1 MDEKKFELENSG
13 ELNLIDS
20 GEISLGDTDGE
31 NIKLNDTMDDTDE
44 LVSPDRTIFTR
55 VAKQLNKPERHYGYA
70 ATFHGGENEQE
81 SFKLDEQYAS
91 STDADKQFKKAF
103 GISETGSFKTLSE
116 ADKDEGEFGKD
127 NIHSDDYEYTDISQ
141 RPEIRDMYRYAK
153 RGVTRRFI
161 IATVFTVFLF
171 LLEAVCPLF
180 SAELHP
186 IFEYFDVTKHPY
198 LHMLVTLGLLVGVAI
213 CAREQLYHGTRSIFN
228 KEFLPESCVPVVFL
242 TTLLQL
248 AVSLA
253 CELFLHDFDVK
264 LYSLAAAITMLG
276 SLIYTLFNIKRELYG
291 FNILSVN
298 RSKFVLERVNEN
310 TAEAEYDTFTT
321 TSNGQFTGRIA
332 RVAKTPFV
340 KNYFQ
345 NTNSPVR
352 TSKFLKPY
360 YAFAII
366 IPFIFALIFSFIA
379 IKTNVEL
386 NVEQKLWGIRVAY
399 DAFNILIVGV
409 QLIVPV
415 GILFIYS
422 VPFLLANTTLD
433 GDGVSI
439 IGEEAVGEFSEIEA
453 IVVNDTTAFPPRN
466 VKIKNIMG
474 YNDYTIEKITYL
486 AASGFSV
493 IGGPLA
499 DVFDAVLNDAMPKSQ
514 RTKFICSGRSYL
526 SVSVDGQ
533 SVIFADKYGMT
544 AQGIEVGSEREDK
557 TDMAVMYMACNGI
570 LCSKMYI
577 KYELNQQFVKATKKM
592 NSKSMAIGIRTFDPN
607 INNDLIVRL
616 GGFSKKEVRVIK
628 LEAYDDIPKS
638 THRCDGKIISKQTS
652 SALLRALTMCRRIVR
667 TRKVLKAFGVL
678 CSLAGIVFMGLSAF
692 GVINI
697 INSAVVALLYVLTII
712 FMYIITVLM
721 MPSKK

>member
-1 MDEKKFELENSG
+1 MDEKKFELEGEG
-13 ELNLIDS
+13 ELSQYSSAELSIDS
-20 GEISLGDTDGE
+20 DASDAS
-31 NIKLNDTMDDTDE
+31 IKLSDTLDDTDE
-44 LVSPDRTIFTR
+44 LVSPDRTIFTK
-55 VAKQLNKPERHYGYA
+55 VTKQLNKPERHYGYA
-70 ATFHGGENEQE
+70 ATFHGGENEKE

-103 GISETGSFKTLSE
+103 GISETGSFKTISTEGSE
-116 ADKDEGEFGKD
+116 EGDFGKD
-127 NIHSDDYEYTDISQ
+127 NIHSDDYEYTDIAQ
-141 RPEIRDMYRYAK
+141 RAEIRDMYKYAK

-161 IATVFTVFLF
+161 FATVIASFVF
-171 LLEAVCPLF
+171 LLEVVFPLF
-180 SAELHP
+180 NANWHP
-186 IFEYFDVTKHPY
+186 IFEYFDVARHPY
-198 LHMLVTLGLLVGVAI
+198 IHMLVSFILLVGCAV
-213 CAREQLYHGTRSIFN
+213 CAREQIYHGTRSVFN
-228 KEFLPESCVPVVFL
+228 KEFLPESCVPFVFL
-242 TTLLQL
+242 ATLLQL
-248 AVSLA
+248 ATSLV
-253 CELFLHDFDVK
+253 CELFLHNFDVK
-264 LYSLAAAITMLG
+264 LFTLPAVLTMLG
-276 SLIYTLFNIKRELYG
+276 SLIYTIFNIKRERYG
-291 FNILSVN
+291 FDILSVN
-298 RSKFVLERVNEN
+298 RSKFVLEKVNEN

-321 TSNGQFTGRIA
+321 TSSGQFTGKIA

-340 KNYFQ
+340 KNYFL
-345 NTNSPVR
+345 NTNSPVT

-360 YAFAII
+360 YVFTLIVPFVLAII
-366 IPFIFALIFSFIA
+366 FAFIA
-379 IKTNVEL
+379 IKEPVEFKPL
-386 NVEQKLWGIRVAY
+386 VAAY
-399 DAFNILIVGV
+399 DALNVFFAGV
-409 QLIVPV
+409 QLILPV

-422 VPFLLANTTLD
+422 VPFLLANTALD
-433 GDGVSI
+433 SDGVSI
-439 IGEEAVGEFSEIEA
+439 IGEEAIGEFSEIEA

-514 RTKFICSGRSYL
+514 RTKFVCSGRSYL

-592 NSKSMAIGIRTFDPN
+592 NARSLAIGIRTFDPN
-607 INNDLIVRL
+607 INNDLIKRL

-628 LEAYDDIPKS
+628 LEAYDDIPSS

-652 SALLRALTMCRRIVR
+652 SALLRAITMCRRIVR
-667 TRKVLKAFGVL
+667 TRKVLKAVGVL
-678 CSLAGIVFMGLSAF
+678 CSLAGAIYVGLNVFGIVDVF
-692 GVINI
+692 
-697 INSAVVALLYVLTII
+697 NSAVVSLLYAISALS
-712 FMYIITVLM
+712 MYIITVLM

>member
-13 ELNLIDS
+13 ELSLDEKDGIDLGS
-20 GEISLGDTDGE
+20 TEGEAF
-31 NIKLNDTMDDTDE
+31 KLNDTMDDTDD

-55 VAKQLNKPERHYGYA
+55 VAKQLNKPERHLGYV
-70 ATFHGGENEQE
+70 ATFHGGDNEKE

-103 GISETGSFKTLSE
+103 GISETGSFKTISDS
-116 ADKDEGEFGKD
+116 DKDDADFGKD
-127 NIHSDDYEYTDISQ
+127 NIHADDYEYTDIAQ

-153 RGVTRRFI
+153 RGVTRKFI
-161 IATVFTVFLF
+161 IATVFCALLFLIETVF
-171 LLEAVCPLF
+171 PLF
-180 SAELHP
+180 SANWHP
-186 IFEYFDVTKHPY
+186 IFEYFDVTQHPY
-198 LHMLVTLGLLVGVAI
+198 IHMLVSFALLVGIAI
-213 CAREQLYHGTRSIFN
+213 CAREQIYHGTRSIFN
-228 KEFLPESCVPVVFL
+228 KEFLPESCVSIVFL

-248 AVSLA
+248 ATSLC
-253 CELFLHDFDVK
+253 CELLLHDFDVK
-264 LYSLAAAITMLG
+264 LFMLPAAFTMEG

-321 TSNGQFTGRIA
+321 TSSGQFTGKIA

-345 NTNSPVR
+345 NTNSPVM

-360 YAFAII
+360 YALALIF
-366 IPFIFALIFSFIA
+366 PFILSLVFSFIA

-386 NVEQKLWGIRVAY
+386 DTTAKLWGIRVAY
-399 DAFNILIVGV
+399 DALNVFLSGIQV
-409 QLIVPV
+409 IVPV
-415 GILFIYS
+415 GIMFIYS

-439 IGEEAVGEFSEIEA
+439 IGEDAIGEFSEIEA

-474 YNDYTIEKITYL
+474 YNDYTIETITYL

-514 RTKFICSGRSYL
+514 RTKFVCSGRSYL

-592 NSKSMAIGIRTFDPN
+592 NSKSLAIGIRTFDPN
-607 INNDLIVRL
+607 INNDLVKRL

-628 LEAYDDIPKS
+628 LEAYDDIPSS

-652 SALLRALTMCRRIVR
+652 SALLRAITMCRRIVR
-667 TRKVLKAFGVL
+667 TRKVLKAFGAL
-678 CSLAGIVFMGLSAF
+678 CSLAGFAYIGLGVFGLVNAVNSAF
-692 GVINI
+692 V
-697 INSAVVALLYVLTII
+697 SLLYVLTAIL
-712 FMYIITVLM
+712 MYIITVIM